1 MNPIAQAFGIGIIIG
16 IILFFI
22 LARIG
27 LIDKFLKSIDK
38 WFR

>member
-1 MNPIAQAFGIGIIIG
+1 MNPIAQAFGIGIILG

-27 LIDKFLKSIDK
+27 LIDKFLVSLDK
-38 WFR
+38 WFK